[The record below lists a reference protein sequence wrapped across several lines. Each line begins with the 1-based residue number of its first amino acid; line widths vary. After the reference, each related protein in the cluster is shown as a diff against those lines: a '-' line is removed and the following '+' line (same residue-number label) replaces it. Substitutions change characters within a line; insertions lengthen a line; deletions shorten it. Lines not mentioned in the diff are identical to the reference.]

1 MKGKKSGA
9 DEGSPMSQLVLS
21 QLLGARLVGPG
32 VPTDR
37 RGLPDRRQ
45 LTFWSVLY
53 GGFKPRRR
61 NARRLGD
68 HALPV
73 FDWHESHLLA
83 ISIAILLLSFA
94 DAFLTINLLLL
105 GAEEAN
111 PLMAALFYRDVA
123 LFAVVKMALTGSG
136 VILLVALSRLKL
148 FGRIKVV
155 QGLYAT
161 LVVYVILVLY
171 ELSMFATLT

>member
-1 MKGKKSGA
+1 MKGRKSGA

-21 QLLGARLVGPG
+21 QLLGQRLVGPG

-37 RGLPDRRQ
+37 RSTSDRRQ
-45 LTFWSVLY
+45 LTFRSVLY
-53 GGFKPRRR
+53 GGFRPRRR
-61 NARRLGD
+61 SQRRMED

-73 FDWHESHLLA
+73 VDWHESHLLA
-83 ISIAILLLSFA
+83 IAIAILLLSFA

-123 LFAVVKMALTGSG
+123 MFAVVKMALTGGG

-161 LVVYVILVLY
+161 LVIYVILVLY

>member
-9 DEGSPMSQLVLS
+9 DDGSPMSQLVLS
-21 QLLGARLVGPG
+21 QLLGTRLVGPG
-32 VPTDR
+32 VPADR
-37 RGLPDRRQ
+37 RSSPDRRR
-45 LTFWSVLY
+45 LTVWSVLY
-53 GGFKPRRR
+53 GGFRPRRR
-61 NARRLGD
+61 YMRRMGN
-68 HALPV
+68 HSLPV
-73 FDWHESHLLA
+73 LDWHESHLLA

-123 LFAVVKMALTGSG
+123 MFAAVKMALTGGG
-136 VILLVALSRLKL
+136 VILLVALSRLRL

-161 LVVYVILVLY
+161 LIIYVILVLY